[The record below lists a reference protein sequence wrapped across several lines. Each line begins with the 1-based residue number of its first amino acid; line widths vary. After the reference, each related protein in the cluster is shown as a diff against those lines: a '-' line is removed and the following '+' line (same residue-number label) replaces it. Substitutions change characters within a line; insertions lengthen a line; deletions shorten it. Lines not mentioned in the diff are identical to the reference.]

1 MIYLGHTLQ
10 EENDEM
16 TKIHGTCFVEDGGE
30 LEPHWIWSDVD
41 GTSLE
46 VFNSSYLPSCG
57 E

>member
-1 MIYLGHTLQ
+1 
-10 EENDEM
+10 M